1 MEMNLYGVAS
11 IRLDKM
17 RGLHIKKVIQ
27 TVFLIYSLVL
37 VASLL
42 LPDRLVSFDLGEAAL
57 LESPKKDM
65 IFRFR
70 KTFKLSDAKLN
81 DFEIIV
87 SSLTATEIN
96 FNDAHKKMA
105 SFFKD
110 HQVTMN
116 IRWFETKSEITKNQF
131 LQDSLMTE
139 N

>member
-1 MEMNLYGVAS
+1 M
-11 IRLDKM
+11 
-17 RGLHIKKVIQ
+17 
-27 TVFLIYSLVL
+27 FLIYSLVL